1 MKLQVDDWWSDEEL
15 SGQWKRIHG
24 EGGDRDPLMGV
35 TLGCRNQNRRRRTL
49 FRPYYDYRGLV
60 DQLFRIQDTPFT

>member
-24 EGGDRDPLMGV
+24 EGGDRDRPMGV

-49 FRPYYDYRGLV
+49 FRPYYEYN
-60 DQLFRIQDTPFT
+60 